1 MAHCQQTST
10 AYGIAA
16 SASRDEAAEL
26 GLTAEQLRE
35 VTVAAASG
43 AAASS
48 SFSNILDYISARLH
62 LSRKAT
68 EALLRTL
75 EEQDIPESKL
85 AEGLFKVAKE
95 YKQLQVQLD
104 TLNSDNQTA
113 RMSVISARAEI
124 DVGNFGR
131 ARELLRQATNEQIA
145 AAQETGKLQGRAQA
159 AADAQMLGAAN
170 STAAEGKMALV
181 ESDYREAAELFGQA
195 AGYVPPAYTDVRL
208 NFEDRKLLPC
218 FVKVANVVIMVLC
231 ASRLRRID
239 EHFRR
244 VPRAVAVALGGEP
257 DQSWHGAFDLGERR
271 AEQRDW
277 RRR

>member
-1 MAHCQQTST
+1 MYTTRSILLSILALAWILPDMAHCQQTST

-181 ESDYREAAELFGQA
+181 ESDYREAALSLFGQA
-195 AGYVPPAYTDVRL
+195 AGYVPPAYTYVRL
-208 NFEDRKLLPC
+208 NFEEQKA
-218 FVKVANVVIMVLC
+218 VALFRPGSERGDNGAL
-231 ASRLRRID
+231 RLSVETYRRST
-239 EHFRR
+239 FRR
-244 VPRAVAVALGGEP
+244 VPASGRRCLG
-257 DQSWHGAFDLGERR
+257 R
-271 AEQRDW
+271 
-277 RRR
+277 

>member
-48 SFSNILDYISARLH
+48 SFSNILRHYISARLH

-208 NFEDRKLLPC
+208 NFEEQK
-218 FVKVANVVIMVLC
+218 
-231 ASRLRRID
+231 
-239 EHFRR
+239 
-244 VPRAVAVALGGEP
+244 AVALFRQGSERG
-257 DQSWHGAFDLGERR
+257 DNGALRLSVETYRR
-271 AEQRDW
+271 ALQARSRERAPLTG
-277 RRR
+277 R